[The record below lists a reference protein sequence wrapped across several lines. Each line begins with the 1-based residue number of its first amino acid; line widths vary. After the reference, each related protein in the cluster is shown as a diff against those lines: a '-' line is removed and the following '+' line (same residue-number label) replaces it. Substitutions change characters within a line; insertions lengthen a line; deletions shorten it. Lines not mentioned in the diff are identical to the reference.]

1 MAFRPEEAH
10 WFDLYVPREQ
20 TVYAVEAL
28 ASTNLVQLEVD
39 PTRHSSLDLKK
50 LKDTTAQYKK
60 LMPQYSAYL
69 PAPGQFSTTFE
80 STPDEDAENNLEI
93 FIRVTK
99 DIDSLLDNLDT
110 LTHKQANLRLLEEY
124 LESLGSNKESLASIA
139 RHTEFLFK
147 VIYAC
152 PRHCGLEVDQKLKLP
167 VCKNS
172 HGKDHDFFLLADKP
186 QNQNNIGEFF
196 KNTGCE
202 VIHIPEWLE
211 DDELT
216 QEKQLRKEIESVQVD
231 ISRVDEQL
239 KGYQKSKRAGQ
250 AVSSLEILSW
260 YTRHAG
266 ETSFEKKHCYI
277 TGWATTDNLSA
288 LQNVLDRSNIHSI
301 IRFCKPPAGTD
312 APVTSR
318 LSWWSAP
325 FQIFTTMMG
334 TPGREEVDPSIVLP
348 FIVPLLFGY
357 MFPDMG
363 HGLILMAAGL
373 LLFKRWPAG
382 RFLVPCGLAAS
393 LFGYMFGEVFG
404 IEGVLPATWIHPL
417 DDPIAIMLVPLFF
430 GIFLMLLGL
439 VFNGIEAWW
448 RNEIGLWLLS
458 GAAVL
463 TLYASAL
470 LAFIHFDALWI
481 TLLSLV
487 WYTTG
492 SLIRLRLYHFP
503 DFIPAM
509 GNLLQSIFELF
520 LNTISFLRVGAFA
533 LAHAALTSGAM
544 QLVYSTENTA
554 AQAIIFVILQ
564 IFIIVLEGFIVF
576 VQTTRLIL
584 FEFFLRFLRVDGRIF
599 KPLRNR

>member
-39 PTRHSSLDLKK
+39 PTHHSSLDLKK
-50 LKDTTAQYKK
+50 LKDTTARYKK
-60 LMPQYSAYL
+60 LIPQYSAYL
-69 PAPGQFSTTFE
+69 PAPGQFATTFE
-80 STPDEDAENNLEI
+80 STPDEDAENSLAT

-110 LTHKQANLRLLEEY
+110 LNRKRANLLLLEEY
-124 LESLGSNKESLASIA
+124 LESLGDDKECLASIA
-139 RHTEFLFK
+139 HHTEFLFK

-152 PRHCGLEVDQKLKLP
+152 PGNCGLEVDQKLSTP
-167 VCKNS
+167 VCKTS
-172 HGKDHDFFLLADKP
+172 QGKEHDFFLLADKP
-186 QNQNNIGEFF
+186 QNQHNIQEFF
-196 KNTGCE
+196 ENTGCE
-202 VIHIPEWLE
+202 AIKIPEWL
-211 DDELT
+211 DDDVLT
-216 QEKQLRKEIESVQVD
+216 QEKHLQQEIESVQVD
-231 ISRVDEQL
+231 ISRVDDQL
-239 KGYQKSKRAGQ
+239 KGYQTSKRAGQ
-250 AVSSLEILSW
+250 AVSNLEILGW
-260 YTRHAG
+260 YTRHASD
-266 ETSFEKKHCYI
+266 TSFEKKHCYI
-277 TGWATTDNLSA
+277 TGWATTDNLST
-288 LQNVLDRSNIHSI
+288 LQNALDKDNIHSI

-334 TPGREEVDPSIVLP
+334 TPGREEVDPGIVLP

-357 MFPDMG
+357 MFPDLG
-363 HGLILMAAGL
+363 HGLILMAVGL
-373 LLFKRWPAG
+373 LLYKRWPAG
-382 RFLVPCGLAAS
+382 RFLVPCGFAAS
-393 LFGYMFGEVFG
+393 LFGYVFGEIFG
-404 IEGVLPATWIHPL
+404 IEGVLPAIWLHPL
-417 DDPIAIMLVPLFF
+417 ENPIAIMLVPLFF

-448 RNEIGLWLLS
+448 RKEIRLWLLS
-458 GAAVL
+458 DAAVL

-481 TLLSLV
+481 TLLSVV

-492 SLIRLRLYHFP
+492 SLVRLRLYQFP

-533 LAHAALTSGAM
+533 LAHAALSSGAM
-544 QLVYSTENTA
+544 ELVYSTENIV
-554 AQAIIFVILQ
+554 AQVILFLILQ

-584 FEFFLRFLRVDGRIF
+584 FEFFLRFLHVDGRIF
-599 KPLRNR
+599 KPLRYR